1 MSPATM
7 RDRPPAPLRRRAI
20 IGAASAALCVAC
32 PPSSVAA
39 GDAPDIRWYRAADAM
54 KKLAETWGDQPYG
67 AVVVQDGVLVGEGPS
82 RVAKDGNP
90 DAHAE
95 RVAIRDAL
103 ARLQRQSLDGAIL
116 YSTSRPCSA
125 CETAA
130 AKAGISRMIFGPEL
144 IDAGRPRGG

>member
-1 MSPATM
+1 MTPATM
-7 RDRPPAPLRRRAI
+7 RDRPPDRLRRRTI
-20 IGAASAALCVAC
+20 IGAASAALCVAI

-54 KKLAETWGDQPYG
+54 KKLAESWGDQPYG

-82 RVAKDGNP
+82 RVVKDGNP

-103 ARLQRQSLDGAIL
+103 DRLRRPSLHGAIL

-125 CETAA
+125 CEAA
-130 AKAGISRMIFGPEL
+130 AADAGIGRMIFGPGL
-144 IDAGRPRGG
+144 IDAGRPRAG